1 MKFLHLLSTCAVTL
15 QITLQ
20 TTAECKGLPTNALL
34 VTWRN
39 IYCLLKNTD
48 FRFTVFLVCV
58 VLFFKKESNISVQ
71 NEHDSYSACEQIRS
85 GSNTVCTN
93 QVYIDLHLLYILQGC
108 IWLPFPLSCLPS
120 PSTFQ
125 VHLKSKGRLFHIF
138 PRIPLFLQRCLLLQA
153 HTCHQKDRNPFLNVT
168 KSWPDGKKK
177 KERGKIRSCIFQRS
191 QIKVTLVLFIRRH
204 GCRCAIILGF

>member
-1 MKFLHLLSTCAVTL
+1 M
-15 QITLQ
+15 
-20 TTAECKGLPTNALL
+20 
-34 VTWRN
+34 WRN

-125 VHLKSKGRLFHIF
+125 VHLKSKGRLFHTV

-168 KSWPDGKKK
+168 KSWPNGKK
-177 KERGKIRSCIFQRS
+177 KERERENKKLYLP
-191 QIKVTLVLFIRRH
+191 KVTNKGHVGTVHQEARVQVCNNSR
-204 GCRCAIILGF
+204 ILTRVVI